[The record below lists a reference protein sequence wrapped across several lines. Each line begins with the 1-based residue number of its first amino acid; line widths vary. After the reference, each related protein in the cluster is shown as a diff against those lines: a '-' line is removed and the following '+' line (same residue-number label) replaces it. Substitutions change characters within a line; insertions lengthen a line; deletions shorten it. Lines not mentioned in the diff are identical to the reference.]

1 MEEVTID
8 GYLHRKYM
16 LGEQVMKVEV
26 HFGGK
31 WMDPLEVLALRKWSG
46 QPWLRTYDGRLSSN
60 G

>member
-31 WMDPLEVLALRKWSG
+31 WMDPYEVLALRKWSG
-46 QPWLRTYDGRLSSN
+46 QPWLRTYDGRLS
-60 G
+60 